1 MSRLL
6 NSFIGAFALL
16 VLAPPLLAED
26 FDLDALIEA
35 ARGEEAITAYASTG
49 KIKTSAAAFTE
60 KYGIEVTGSK
70 VPSSAQIEMV
80 IREAQS
86 GNVVGDVIVS
96 ADAAATLAEVVPSG
110 IVMSWVPPDLA
121 DTIPEDSRDPLVIY
135 RDPAVWTYN
144 SDKYDSCPVDNI
156 WALTDLEWNR
166 KVALSDPLNKPGYLD
181 WFNQMEAHWDQSV
194 ADAYEMHYGKAL
206 DTSTQSATASWV
218 QALASNSPLLTDS
231 DSAAAEAIGTPGQ
244 DEPFMGLVSTAK
256 YRDTVD
262 GKLAMKIC
270 EDIKPYIGYANPN
283 FGLIAVGTKSP
294 NLAKLFLRFMMMEE
308 GVSPMTRDGKV
319 SGNSAVP
326 RHPEEAS
333 GVNAFSDRLT
343 PHNAATGND
352 DFDKRQDWQDFW
364 RLSYK
369 R

>member
-1 MSRLL
+1 MFRLA
-6 NSFIGAFALL
+6 NFCVGLL
-16 VLAPPLLAED
+16 VLSGLAAQGAAED

-35 ARGEEAITAYASTG
+35 ARGEEPITAYASTG

-60 KYGIEVTGSK
+60 KYGIEVIGSK
-70 VPSSAQIEMV
+70 VPSSAQIEML

-86 GNVVGDVIVS
+86 ENIVGDVIVS

-110 IVMSWVPPDLA
+110 IVTSWVPPDLA
-121 DTIPEDSRDPLVIY
+121 DTIPEDSRDPLVVY

-144 SDKYDSCPVDNI
+144 SDKYESCPVDNI
-156 WALTDLEWNR
+156 WALTDPEWNR
-166 KVALSDPLNKPGYLD
+166 KVALGDPLNKPGYLD
-181 WFNQMEAHWDQSV
+181 WFNQTETHWDQSV
-194 ADAYEMHYGKAL
+194 ADAYEAHYGMAL
-206 DTSTQSATASWV
+206 DTSAQSATASWV

-244 DEPFMGLVSTAK
+244 DEPFMGLISTAK

-262 GKLAMKIC
+262 GKLTMKIC

-283 FGLIAVGTKSP
+283 FGLISAGTDSP
-294 NLAKLFLRFMMMEE
+294 NLAKLFIRFMMTAE
-308 GVSPMTRDGKV
+308 GVSPMTKDGKV
-319 SGNSAVP
+319 SGNSAVGQ
-326 RHPEEAS
+326 HPDEAS
-333 GVNAFSDRLT
+333 GVNAVADRLT